1 MLIISGD
8 QEITAKV
15 NETHSL
21 RSIVADES
29 PGRHALVVSPSDN
42 PKYSAPPATNTLR
55 SVLHTLWQMVVYWP
69 IWDVSFL
76 AAQWFTWGSVVW
88 CINAFFVWL
97 PSVRPPET
105 FKGESEY
112 AGGITAFIG
121 ATIFEIGSVFL
132 MIEAVN
138 ENRSDCFGWKIEEVL
153 EEGETALQKIV
164 PHHEG
169 CTHHH
174 SHRYNL
180 VGNGRAPRH
189 VYDSQIQKSEKL
201 PRRPEGVRTW
211 IWWPTYRELRTH
223 YIYDIGFLACS
234 AQMFGATV
242 FWISGFTALPEIKR
256 ALSTPCLNGAYW
268 FPQVLGGCGFIV
280 SSLLFCL
287 ETQPRWRK
295 PAPHLLG
302 WWIGFWNLIGAV
314 GFTMSGAFGYWV
326 SSKGTYQAGLSTF
339 WGSWAFLLGSLVQ
352 WYESL
357 VKHPVEVEERD
368 GKTPWNERLHAGK
381 STDNGG
387 IPR

>member
-1 MLIISGD
+1 
-8 QEITAKV
+8 
-15 NETHSL
+15 
-21 RSIVADES
+21 
-29 PGRHALVVSPSDN
+29 
-42 PKYSAPPATNTLR
+42 
-55 SVLHTLWQMVVYWP
+55 
-69 IWDVSFL
+69 
-76 AAQWFTWGSVVW
+76 
-88 CINAFFVWL
+88 
-97 PSVRPPET
+97 
-105 FKGESEY
+105 
-112 AGGITAFIG
+112 
-121 ATIFEIGSVFL
+121 

-138 ENRSDCFGWKIEEVL
+138 ENRSDCFGWKFEEAL

-164 PHHEG
+164 PHTEG

-174 SHRYNL
+174 SHRHNL
-180 VGNGRAPRH
+180 VGNGRAPGH

-201 PRRPEGVRTW
+201 PRRPEEARTW
-211 IWWPTYRELRTH
+211 VWWPSYRELQTH

-242 FWISGFTALPEIKR
+242 FWISGFTALPEIQR
-256 ALSTPCLNGAYW
+256 ALSTTGLNGAYW

-287 ETQPRWRK
+287 ETQSRWWK
-295 PAPHLLG
+295 PEPHLLG

-326 SSKGTYQAGLSTF
+326 TRKGTYQAGLSTF

-368 GKTPWNERLHAGK
+368 GKVPWKKSLQCEEKHA
-381 STDNGG
+381 
-387 IPR
+387 